1 MDFWTRLEQ
10 LRESCNVLEHPFY
23 QRWSAGELTKHE
35 LAHYAGEYHHAVV
48 ALAAA
53 SQNCAELV
61 DPQLEKDLRKDLDA
75 HAREEQSHIALWEDF
90 TRAVGGETAHDPN
103 PQTLQCAREWVGD
116 GERPLLDSLV
126 ALYAIE
132 SGQPAIAATKRAGLK
147 AHYGIDEGPATA
159 YFDLHEHLDVKH
171 AQAAR
176 GLIEERLA
184 GADEQRL
191 LDRAERVLRANW
203 TLLDGVEIAA
213 LAA

>member
-23 QRWSAGELTKHE
+23 QRWSAGELSRQE

-48 ALAAA
+48 ALAKA

-61 DPQLEKDLRKDLDA
+61 DPQIEANLRQDLGA
-75 HAREEQSHIALWEDF
+75 HAREEHNHIELWEDF
-90 TRAVGGETAHDPN
+90 TRALGGQAAQDPN
-103 PQTLQCAREWVGD
+103 PQTLECAQEWVAD
-116 GERPLLDSLV
+116 GQRPLLDSLI

-132 SGQPAIAATKRAGLK
+132 SGQPQISATKRAGLK

-159 YFDLHEHLDVKH
+159 YFDLHEHLDVEH

-176 GLIEERLA
+176 ELIEERLE

-191 LDRAERVLRANW
+191 LDQAERVLRANW
-203 TLLDGVEIAA
+203 LLLDGVEMAA
-213 LAA
+213 AGA